1 MEDKTYIIL
10 GVIYLVIAIVL
21 VVAALVLLNKHTRKK
36 LEQILINLEINKNL
50 IISGNILT
58 ELNKV
63 GSLINNKKLEERYN
77 NWKERYKQIKDVDI
91 PLLDNKLN
99 DLDSLIKDKKYKE
112 FAKES
117 SDLELEIYYTK
128 SKCDFLLNEI
138 REITLSESKNR
149 EIVTNLKKVYRE
161 VYLKYNDNKGDYEG
175 LNNTIE
181 LQFENID
188 KLFNSFEITMENNDY
203 SEAPKIVKALSD
215 NIGNMEIIIN
225 DASSIILMGKKL
237 IPSKIDNIKEI
248 YDRMTKE
255 GYLLDYLNIDYNI
268 QEAEKKIADVFDRLK
283 VLNVNDSVIEL
294 KTILDYFESL
304 YSDFDKEKDAK
315 KNYEKLSH
323 KIAIKNKKLSA
334 VIKNI
339 LSKIDE
345 IKYSYDLSDED
356 ILGIDELNLSI
367 KNSKNDYEIIVEK
380 FRGKSF
386 SYSQLYKELELINN
400 RLLIL
405 EEKVEQTLK
414 FLSSLKEDEVRA
426 REQLEEI
433 KSILESS
440 KEKMESFKLPVI
452 PSDYY
457 VELSEAVDAIENMAT
472 ELKKKPIHKWQKE
485 NKRYISITGM
495 RKEEGGNRAGI
506 KGCILTNKKG
516 NIVKFH
522 PLLVVNDDFENWF
535 INKYNIE
542 LCKLYRE
549 PFNFKRTGCKGCPF
563 SLDLQ
568 EQLDTMAMYLPSEKK
583 QCEMIWKPVYQEYRR
598 LGYRLRK
605 DKGQMS
611 IFDFVEK
618 GE

>member
-91 PLLDNKLN
+91 PLLDDKLN

-112 FAKES
+112 FTKES
-117 SDLELEIYYTK
+117 SNLELEIYYTK
-128 SKCDFLLNEI
+128 SKCDFLLEEI

-237 IPSKIDNIKEI
+237 IPSKIENIKEI
-248 YDRMTKE
+248 YDRMTKD

-294 KTILDYFESL
+294 KTILEYFESL

-334 VIKNI
+334 IIKNI

-457 VELSEAVDAIENMAT
+457 VELSEAVDAIENMT
-472 ELKKKPIHKWQKE
+472 IELNKKPI
-485 NKRYISITGM
+485 SIKTLNLRVDTARDLVLKLYKNTSETIKNASLAESTIVYSNRFRVAG
-495 RKEEGGNRAGI
+495 KINNALNRAEDYFYDG
-506 KGCILTNKKG
+506 
-516 NIVKFH
+516 
-522 PLLVVNDDFENWF
+522 
-535 INKYNIE
+535 KYNEALEIAI
-542 LCKLYRE
+542 K
-549 PFNFKRTGCKGCPF
+549 
-563 SLDLQ
+563 
-568 EQLDTMAMYLPSEKK
+568 AVSEVNPNIYN
-583 QCEMIWKPVYQEYRR
+583 EVMIAKNKI
-598 LGYRLRK
+598 L
-605 DKGQMS
+605 
-611 IFDFVEK
+611 
-618 GE
+618 

>member
-21 VVAALVLLNKHTRKK
+21 VVIALVLLNKHTRKK

-91 PLLDNKLN
+91 PLLDDKLN
-99 DLDSLIKDKKYKE
+99 YLDSLIKDKKYKE

-237 IPSKIDNIKEI
+237 IPSKIENIKEI
-248 YDRMTKE
+248 YDRMTRD

-268 QEAEKKIADVFDRLK
+268 QEAEKKIADIFDRLK

-334 VIKNI
+334 IIKNI

-457 VELSEAVDAIENMAT
+457 VELSEAVDAIENMET
-472 ELKKKPIHKWQKE
+472 ELNKKPI
-485 NKRYISITGM
+485 SIKTLNLRVDTARDLVLKLYKNTSETIKNASLAESTIVYSNRFRVAG
-495 RKEEGGNRAGI
+495 KINNALNRAEDYFYDG
-506 KGCILTNKKG
+506 
-516 NIVKFH
+516 
-522 PLLVVNDDFENWF
+522 
-535 INKYNIE
+535 KYNEALEVAI
-542 LCKLYRE
+542 K
-549 PFNFKRTGCKGCPF
+549 
-563 SLDLQ
+563 
-568 EQLDTMAMYLPSEKK
+568 AVSEVNPNIYN
-583 QCEMIWKPVYQEYRR
+583 EVMIAKNKI
-598 LGYRLRK
+598 L
-605 DKGQMS
+605 
-611 IFDFVEK
+611 
-618 GE
+618 

>member
-294 KTILDYFESL
+294 KTILEYFESL

-457 VELSEAVDAIENMAT
+457 VELSEAVDAIENMAI
-472 ELKKKPIHKWQKE
+472 ELNKKPI
-485 NKRYISITGM
+485 SIKTLNLRVDTARDLVLKLYKNTSETIKNASLAESTIVYSNRFRVAG
-495 RKEEGGNRAGI
+495 KINNALNRAEDYFYDG
-506 KGCILTNKKG
+506 
-516 NIVKFH
+516 
-522 PLLVVNDDFENWF
+522 
-535 INKYNIE
+535 KYNEALEVAI
-542 LCKLYRE
+542 K
-549 PFNFKRTGCKGCPF
+549 
-563 SLDLQ
+563 
-568 EQLDTMAMYLPSEKK
+568 AVSEVNPNIYN
-583 QCEMIWKPVYQEYRR
+583 EVMIAKNKI
-598 LGYRLRK
+598 L
-605 DKGQMS
+605 
-611 IFDFVEK
+611 
-618 GE
+618 